1 MKYLDTNIL
10 VYALQ
15 SDNPRK
21 QEIALSIIKTGFE
34 QGDAVISTQVL
45 SELCNI
51 MYKKLN
57 RTQEQNNG
65 ALNFFKDLCALDVG
79 FVDVQTAVS
88 LKDKYQIQ
96 YYDAQHLAAARR
108 LNCQE
113 FYSEDLSDGQVYE
126 GIKVINPFRGKVPPR
141 H

>member
-21 QEIALSIIKTGFE
+21 QEIALAIIKDGYE
-34 QGDAVISTQVL
+34 HGNAVISTQVL

-51 MYKKLN
+51 MYRKLN
-57 RTQEQNNG
+57 RTREQIENS
-65 ALNFFKDLCALDVG
+65 LSFFKDLCALDVG
-79 FVDVQTAVS
+79 FVDVQTAVF

-96 YYDAQHLAAARR
+96 YYDAQHLAAAHR
-108 LNCQE
+108 LNCQD

-126 GIKVINPFRGKVPPR
+126 GIKVINPFRGCDD
-141 H
+141 